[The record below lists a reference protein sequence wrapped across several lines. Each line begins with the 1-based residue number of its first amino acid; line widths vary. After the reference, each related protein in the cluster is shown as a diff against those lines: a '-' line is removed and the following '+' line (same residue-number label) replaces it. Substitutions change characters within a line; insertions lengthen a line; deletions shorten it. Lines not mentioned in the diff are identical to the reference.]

1 MDRLIIPLLVLTFF
15 LSITLV
21 SCLDSNKDQDLG
33 KSPENPGKN
42 TLTIPKDE
50 NKDRALWQKPEI
62 VVSKM
67 GNLSDRTVADIGAG
81 TGYFTFRMA
90 LQAQKVIAIDIMP
103 SYLEILDNL
112 KEKLPFEIKSRIET
126 RLAKENDPLLKPGE
140 VDLVVI
146 INTFSVIGRKI
157 EYLKTLKKGLKS
169 GGKVFIVDFKIKNIP
184 IDAPPVK
191 DRLPINELEDQLV
204 KAGFKNIIT
213 DDTTLDF
220 QYIVTA
226 EK

>member
-1 MDRLIIPLLVLTFF
+1 MNQLLLIIFSFSLFF
-15 LSITLV
+15 V
-21 SCLDSNKDQDLG
+21 SCIENSKDQPAVKDI
-33 KSPENPGKN
+33 ENQKKN
-42 TLTIPKDE
+42 MLTIPKDE
-50 NKDRALWQKPEI
+50 NKDRVLWQKPEI

-67 GNLSDRTVADIGAG
+67 GDLTGKTVADIGAG

-90 LQAQKVIAIDIMP
+90 LQAQKVIAIDIVP
-103 SYLEILDNL
+103 NYLEILDNL
-112 KEKLPFEIKSRIET
+112 KEKLPIEIQERIET
-126 RLAKENDPLLKPGE
+126 RLAQENNPLLKPDE
-140 VDLVVI
+140 ADLVVI
-146 INTFSVIGRKI
+146 INTFSVIDRKI
-157 EYLKTLKKGLKS
+157 DYLKTVKKGLKNN
-169 GGKVFIVDFKIKNIP
+169 GKIFIVDFKIKNIP

-220 QYIVTA
+220 QYVVTA

>member
-1 MDRLIIPLLVLTFF
+1 MNQLLLIIFSFSLFF
-15 LSITLV
+15 V
-21 SCLDSNKDQDLG
+21 SCIENSKDQPAVKDI
-33 KSPENPGKN
+33 ENQEKN
-42 TLTIPKDE
+42 MLTIPKDE
-50 NKDRALWQKPEI
+50 NKDRVLWQKPEI

-67 GNLSDRTVADIGAG
+67 GDLTGKTVADIGAG

-90 LQAQKVIAIDIMP
+90 LQAQKVIAIDIVP
-103 SYLEILDNL
+103 NYLEILDNL
-112 KEKLPFEIKSRIET
+112 KEKLPIEIQERIET
-126 RLAKENDPLLKPGE
+126 RLAQENNPLLKPDE
-140 VDLVVI
+140 ADLVVI
-146 INTFSVIGRKI
+146 INTFSVIDRKI
-157 EYLKTLKKGLKS
+157 DYLKTVKKGLKNN
-169 GGKVFIVDFKIKNIP
+169 GKIFIVDFKIKNIP

-220 QYIVTA
+220 QYVVTA